1 MSDKKYEID
10 MNLMGERIRLL
21 REELGFSRDDLA
33 KILGITSRHLA
44 GIETG
49 NKGLSLEVFYNLK
62 NELNS
67 SADYI
72 LDGKGKEEDAD
83 ARRVWLEENILGHLS
98 ACNIKQLECLEAI
111 VRSYVRSHV
120 DKEEE

>member
-1 MSDKKYEID
+1 MSDKKYDID

-72 LDGKGKEEDAD
+72 LDGKRKEEDAD